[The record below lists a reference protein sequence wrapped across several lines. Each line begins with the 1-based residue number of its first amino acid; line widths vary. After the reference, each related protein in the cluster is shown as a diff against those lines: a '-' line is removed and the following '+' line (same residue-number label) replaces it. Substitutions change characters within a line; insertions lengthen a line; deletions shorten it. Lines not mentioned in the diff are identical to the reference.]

1 MAPETDAPVAPPA
14 LEPTV
19 LPTSPRTVLV
29 TGAAGY
35 LGRLVVAQLA
45 VAPEAA
51 AKVVATDLRAPSD
64 APAGVVAEALD
75 VTDRAAVDAIVAKHR
90 PDVIVHLAAI
100 VTPPKGA
107 DARELA
113 RRVDV
118 DGTRHVLE
126 ACLAH
131 GVTRIVVTS
140 SGAAYGYHADNA
152 VRLDEDAPLRGNDV
166 FAYSHHKRLV
176 EEMLADWRRDHPELH
191 QLVFRPG
198 TILGATTK
206 NQITAIFER
215 KVVVGVKGSA
225 TPFVFIWDEDVAS
238 CLVQGVRDERDGIF
252 NLAGDGVM
260 TLHEIASALHHPYV
274 ALPPKA
280 LRMGLSLLQ
289 RYNIGPYGPEQVMF
303 LQHRPVLAN
312 DRLKDDFGFRPRTT
326 RDVFE
331 LYRRAHA

>member
-1 MAPETDAPVAPPA
+1 MARETDAPSAAPA
-14 LEPTV
+14 
-19 LPTSPRTVLV
+19 RTVLV

-35 LGRLVVAQLA
+35 LGRLVVARLA
-45 VAPEAA
+45 AAPEAA
-51 AKVVATDLRAPSD
+51 ATVIASDLRAP
-64 APAGVVAEALD
+64 AGVPAGVVAEPLD
-75 VTDRAAVDAIVAKHR
+75 VTDAAAVAALVAKHR

-118 DGTRHVLE
+118 DGTRHVLD

-131 GVTRIVVTS
+131 GVTRVVVTS

-152 VRLDEDAPLRGNDV
+152 PRLTEDAPLRGNDV
-166 FAYSHHKRLV
+166 FAYAHHKRLV
-176 EEMLADWRRDHPELH
+176 EEMLADWRRDHPEVR
-191 QLVFRPG
+191 QLILRPG
-198 TILGATTK
+198 TILGATTD
-206 NQITAIFER
+206 NQITAIFKR
-215 KVVVGVKGSA
+215 PLVVGVKGSA
-225 TPFVFIWDEDVAS
+225 TPFVFIWDEDVADII
-238 CLVQGVRDERDGIF
+238 VQGVRDEREGIF

-260 TLHEIASALHHPYV
+260 TLHEIARAMRHPFV
-274 ALPPKA
+274 ALPPTA
-280 LRMGLSLLQ
+280 LRLGLSLLQ
-289 RYNIGPYGPEQVMF
+289 RYGIGPYGPEQVMF

-312 DRLKDDFGFRPRTT
+312 DRLKDDFGFCPRTT